1 MAVGLRGVKLRNSL
15 LIAYTL
21 TITRSN
27 LTRSNL
33 TRSNLPFKAAK
44 KPRFFLS
51 RT

>member
-1 MAVGLRGVKLRNSL
+1 LRNSL

-21 TITRSN
+21 TI
-27 LTRSNL
+27 